1 MNTLVNLAASNALT
15 VLPLAAVVFLIARVV
30 RNTAVKHMLWVL
42 VLVKFIAPPVLS
54 LPVTVEWP
62 LVEETASVQHAIPAV
77 PLATSSAS
85 TGAVVAMP
93 AGNESSAT
101 PVADLST
108 AASALELGTVVTPA
122 PATSATHWSTR
133 VVRTWLRAWQAHP
146 SWQTLLLMAW
156 VAGTIGWTALQ
167 IVRAFRFE
175 RMIASCPCV
184 PTRLQQQTDALAAD
198 LGLKRGPRVFVI
210 DAAVSPMLWG
220 CGRTAKLLFPAD
232 LALRLDDEAR
242 ATLITHELAHFS
254 RGDHVVRVLE
264 LVATALF
271 WWHPVLW
278 WARAQIEQAEEECC
292 DAWVVRQF
300 PHVPRRYAE
309 ALLDTIDF
317 LCEARRALPPLA
329 SGLGQAPFLRRRLT
343 QIMQGPR
350 TQPVTPRV
358 RYAILLV
365 AAVVLPLQP
374 FVFATPRLATSRP
387 EPFPE
392 IAASTLTSSV
402 ESQAISGNDDSDS
415 VVEPAATK
423 RQTPSPPRQPAPRTR
438 SVRQGEVWSTA
449 VSPDGRFVVRTTTAR
464 RVTLSD
470 LQQNST
476 TDLSDQNITAVA
488 FAPDAPWFAA
498 AGSDGRIA
506 VWNSITGKLQRVLN
520 RHPNS
525 LRTIAIAPD
534 AQTLAVGGVD
544 GSVLVYNLQ
553 TDQLALDATRSAT
566 AVNCVRFSPNGR
578 QLAIAQGGWMSGQR
592 GRVMVCDTAD
602 GQILATL
609 NCEAAPG
616 AVAFASDEEL
626 IVGLFAGHAQLWN
639 LATRRVVAESWTD
652 KAVIATAAF
661 SPDNPVLREIAFSS
675 VESTPSESSTPLSLL
690 RSFLNAPQE

>member
-1 MNTLVNLAASNALT
+1 MNTLVNLAVTNALT
-15 VLPLAAVVFLIARVV
+15 VLPLAAVVFLLARMV
-30 RNTAVKHMLWVL
+30 RNAAVKHMLWVL
-42 VLVKFIAPPVLS
+42 VLVKFIAPPVFS

-62 LVEETASVQHAIPAV
+62 HVEEAAPVDRAINSAPTPSTQSAV
-77 PLATSSAS
+77 EVA
-85 TGAVVAMP
+85 VAMP
-93 AGNESSAT
+93 AAKPSSAT
-101 PVADLST
+101 PAAELP
-108 AASALELGTVVTPA
+108 ASASVREPGTGAEPARPA
-122 PATSATHWSTR
+122 PATAWTAR
-133 VVRTWLRAWQAHP
+133 VVRTWLRAWQSHP
-146 SWQTLLLMAW
+146 NWQTALLLAW
-156 VAGTIGWTALQ
+156 IAGTVGWTALQ
-167 IVRAFRFE
+167 MMRAFRFE

-242 ATLITHELAHFS
+242 ATLITHELAHYS

-343 QIMQGPR
+343 QIMQGPH
-350 TQPVTPRV
+350 TQPVTQRV

-374 FVFATPRLATSRP
+374 FAFATPRLATARLKSL
-387 EPFPE
+387 PE
-392 IAASTLTSSV
+392 IAATSLI
-402 ESQAISGNDDSDS
+402 ESAEPQGISGDADREPP
-415 VVEPAATK
+415 VEPTASPS
-423 RQTPSPPRQPAPRTR
+423 QTPLPPRQPAPRTR

-449 VSPDGRFVVRTTTAR
+449 VSPDGRFMVRTTTAR
-464 RVTLSD
+464 RVLLTD
-470 LQQNST
+470 FQQNTS

-506 VWNSITGKLQRVLN
+506 IWNSITGKLQRVLD

-525 LRTIAIAPD
+525 LRTVAIAPD
-534 AQTLAVGGVD
+534 ARTLAVGGVD
-544 GSVLVYNLQ
+544 GSVLVYDLQ
-553 TDQLALDATRSAT
+553 SDQLILDATRSAA
-566 AVNCVRFSPNGR
+566 AVNCIRFSPNGR
-578 QLAIAQGGWMSGQR
+578 QFAVAQGDWMSGQR
-592 GRVMVCDTAD
+592 GRVVVCDVTG

-609 NCEAAPG
+609 NCDAAPG
-616 AVAFASDEEL
+616 ALAFASDEEL
-626 IVGLFAGHAQLWN
+626 IIGLFEGHAQLWN

-652 KAVIATAAF
+652 KGVIATAAF

-675 VESTPSESSTPLSLL
+675 VDPAQSERNTPLSLL
-690 RSFLNAPQE
+690 RGFLNSQE